1 MNIRELA
8 ELAGVSASTV
18 SKIMNN
24 KDSSISPSTRERV
37 LQIAKQ
43 YNYQSYSSLIDKGT
57 TTLTLGVVF
66 RCASNINMTLN
77 GILKAAQDAGY
88 TVMLRESDDDLEKEA
103 RNISVL
109 CSHHVDGM
117 IWEFVDQASAEQLQ
131 VLSRY
136 DIPAVIFHSDHE
148 GAVNIDYEELGYNAV
163 QTLIDA
169 GHTGI
174 ACINTQGIG
183 MEAFVEGYRQCLFQ
197 NHIPLEEELVYDQID
212 STLTH
217 KISSHAISGIV
228 TSCYAAAANLYD
240 AVRKLHYE
248 IPYDISLVSLRDDLW
263 EKDVLRPI
271 STFTIPHYEFGEY
284 LCNRLIGEIERGET
298 SFPPFCKSVMLDNE
312 DSVGIPYNNHSKKIA
327 VIGSINIDNYLKMSV
342 LPRTGKT
349 VNSSLSAS
357 YVGGK
362 AINEAVGVAR
372 LGHRVSVIG
381 RVGNDVDSD
390 LVFRELNAQGIDA
403 IGVKRCSGYRT
414 GQAYIFVQSDGD
426 SMISIMSGA
435 NEALTAKDICES
447 ERIFENAAFCLVQTE
462 IPMETVVEAC
472 RIARKYGA
480 QTILKPVAC
489 GVLPTELLKNVD
501 VIVPNAEEIAAICPF
516 ADDMDKQAEYLLAQG
531 VGTVIVT
538 LGAEGCFV
546 KTRQASERFPAVP
559 FDVID
564 ASGAA
569 DAFISALASYLLDGH
584 TLYEAVKI
592 ASYAAGFSISREGV
606 APALID
612 KNTLE
617 AYIMQ
622 REPELLQMVK

>member
-24 KDSSISPSTRERV
+24 KDSSISPATRERV

-57 TTLTLGVVF
+57 TTLTLGIVF
-66 RCASNINMTLN
+66 RCASTINMTLN
-77 GILKAAQDAGY
+77 GILKAAQGSGY
-88 TVMLRESDDDLEKEA
+88 TIMLRESGDDPEEEA

-109 CSHHVDGM
+109 CSHHVDGI
-117 IWEFVDQASAEQLQ
+117 IWEFVGRASSDQLQ
-131 VLSRY
+131 VIARY
-136 DIPAVIFHSDHE
+136 GIPAVIFNSEHE
-148 GAVNIDYEELGYNAV
+148 DAVNIDYEELGYNAV
-163 QTLIDA
+163 QALIDA

-174 ACINTQGIG
+174 ACINAPGIG
-183 MEAFVEGYRQCLFQ
+183 AEAFTEGYRKCLFQ
-197 NHIPLEEELVYDQID
+197 NHIPLEEELIYDQIN
-212 STLTH
+212 SMLTH

-228 TSCYAAAANLYD
+228 SSRYTAAASLYD
-240 AVRKLHYE
+240 AVKELRYE
-248 IPYDISLVSLRDDLW
+248 LPYDISLVSLRDDLW
-263 EKDVLRPI
+263 EKDVFRPI

-298 SFPPFCKSVMLDNE
+298 SFPVFCKSVTLDNE

-362 AINEAVGVAR
+362 AINEAVGAAR
-372 LGHRVSVIG
+372 LGQRVSVIG

-390 LVFRELNAQGIDA
+390 LVFQALNAHGIDA

-435 NEALTAKDICES
+435 NEALVPQDIREV
-447 ERIFENAAFCLVQTE
+447 ERIFENAAFCLIQTE
-462 IPMETVVEAC
+462 IPMDTVMEAC
-472 RIARKYGA
+472 RIARKHGA

-489 GVLPTELLKNVD
+489 GTLSAELLSCVD
-501 VIVPNAEEIAAICPF
+501 MIVPNAEEINAICPF
-516 ADDMDKQAEYLLAQG
+516 GGGMDEQASYLLDQG
-531 VGTVIVT
+531 VGVVIVT

-546 KTRQASERFPAVP
+546 KTRQEAEYFPAVP

-584 TLYEAVKI
+584 TLYESVRI
-592 ASYAAGFSISREGV
+592 AAYAAGFSISREGV
-606 APALID
+606 TPSLID

-622 REPELLQMVK
+622 REPELL

>member
-8 ELAGVSASTV
+8 DIAGVSASTV

-24 KDSSISPSTRERV
+24 KDSSISPATRERV

-57 TTLTLGVVF
+57 TTLTLGIVF
-66 RCASNINMTLN
+66 RCASTINMALN
-77 GILKAAQDAGY
+77 GILKAAQDSGY
-88 TVMLRESDDDLEKEA
+88 TIMLRESGDDLEEEA

-109 CSHHVDGM
+109 CSHHVDGI
-117 IWEFVDQASAEQLQ
+117 IWEFVGQASSEQLQ
-131 VLSRY
+131 VIARY
-136 DIPAVIFHSDHE
+136 GIPVVIFNSE
-148 GAVNIDYEELGYNAV
+148 YEAAVNIDYEELGYNAV

-174 ACINTQGIG
+174 ACINAPGIG
-183 MEAFVEGYRQCLFQ
+183 AEAFTEGYRKCLFQ
-197 NHIPLEEELVYDQID
+197 NHIPLEEELIYDQID
-212 STLTH
+212 SMLTH

-228 TSCYAAAANLYD
+228 SSRYTAAASLYD
-240 AVRKLHYE
+240 AVKELRYE
-248 IPYDISLVSLRDDLW
+248 LPYDISLVSLRDDLW
-263 EKDVLRPI
+263 EKDVFRPI

-298 SFPPFCKSVMLDNE
+298 SFPAFCKSVTLDNE

-362 AINEAVGVAR
+362 AINEAVGAAR
-372 LGHRVSVIG
+372 LGQRVSVIG

-390 LVFRELNAQGIDA
+390 LVFQALNAHGIDA

-435 NEALTAKDICES
+435 NEALAPQDIREV
-447 ERIFENAAFCLVQTE
+447 ERIFENAAFCLIQTE
-462 IPMETVVEAC
+462 IPMDTVMEAC
-472 RIARKYGA
+472 RIARKHGA

-489 GVLPTELLKNVD
+489 GTLSAELLSCVD
-501 VIVPNAEEIAAICPF
+501 MIVPNAEEINEICPL
-516 ADDMDKQAEYLLAQG
+516 DGDMDEQAAYLLDQG
-531 VGTVIVT
+531 VGIVIVT

-546 KTRQASERFPAVP
+546 KTRQKAEYFPAVP

-584 TLYEAVKI
+584 TLHESVRI
-592 ASYAAGFSISREGV
+592 AAYAAGFSISREGV
-606 APALID
+606 APSLID

-622 REPELLQMVK
+622 REPELL

>member
-43 YNYQSYSSLIDKGT
+43 YNYQSYSSLLDKGT
-57 TTLTLGVVF
+57 TTLTLGIVF
-66 RCASNINMTLN
+66 RSASSINMTLN
-77 GILKAAQDAGY
+77 GILKAAQDSGY
-88 TVMLRESDDDLEKEA
+88 TVMVRESGDDLEKEA

-109 CSHHVDGM
+109 CSHHVDGI
-117 IWEFVDQASAEQLQ
+117 IWEFVGQESSEQLQ
-131 VLSRY
+131 VLSQY
-136 DIPAVIFHSDHE
+136 EIPFVIFNSDYE
-148 GAVNIDYEELGYNAV
+148 DAINIDYEELGYNAV

-174 ACINTQGIG
+174 ACISPPGSG
-183 MEAFVEGYRQCLFQ
+183 AAAFAEGYRKCLFQ
-197 NHIPLEEELVYDQID
+197 NHIPLEKGMIYDQIN
-212 STLTH
+212 SNLTH
-217 KISSHAISGIV
+217 KISAHSISGIV
-228 TSCYAAAANLYD
+228 SSRYEAAASLYD
-240 AVRKLHYE
+240 AVRGLRYE
-248 IPYDISLVSLRDDLW
+248 LPYDISLVSLRGDSW
-263 EKDVLRPI
+263 EKSIFRPI
-271 STFTIPHYEFGEY
+271 STFTIPHYEYGEY
-284 LCNRLIGEIERGET
+284 LCNRLVSVIERGEIPT
-298 SFPPFCKSVMLDNE
+298 PAFSKSATLDNE
-312 DSVGIPYNNHSKKIA
+312 DSIGIPYNNHSKKIA

-362 AINEAVGVAR
+362 AINEAVGAAK

-390 LVFRELNAQGIDA
+390 LVFRELNAHGIDA

-435 NEALTAKDICES
+435 NEALTPQDIFEV
-447 ERIFENAAFCLVQTE
+447 ERIFENAAFCLIQTE
-462 IPMETVVEAC
+462 IPMETVIEAC
-472 RIARKYGA
+472 RIARKHGA

-489 GVLPTELLKNVD
+489 GVLSTELLGNVD
-501 VIVPNAEEIAAICPF
+501 IIVPNAEEINAICPF
-516 ADDMDKQAEYLLAQG
+516 DGDMDEQAEYLLDQG
-531 VGTVIVT
+531 VGAVIVT

-546 KTRQASERFPAVP
+546 KTRQGAERFAAVQ

-569 DAFISALASYLLDGH
+569 DAFISALAAYLLGGH
-584 TLYEAVKI
+584 TLHEAVRI
-592 ASYAAGFSISREGV
+592 AAYAAGFSISREGV
-606 APALID
+606 TPSLID

-622 REPELLQMVK
+622 REPELL

>member
-24 KDSSISPSTRERV
+24 KDSSISPATRERV

-43 YNYQSYSSLIDKGT
+43 YNYQSYSSLLDKGT

-66 RCASNINMTLN
+66 RCASTINMTLN

-88 TVMLRESDDDLEKEA
+88 TVMLRESGDDPEKEA

-109 CSHHVDGM
+109 CAHHVDGM
-117 IWEFVDQASAEQLQ
+117 IWEFVDQASSEQLQ
-131 VLSRY
+131 VLSRH

-148 GAVNIDYEELGYNAV
+148 GAANIDYEELGYNAV

-174 ACINTQGIG
+174 ACINTPGTG
-183 MEAFVEGYRQCLFQ
+183 MEAFVTGYRKCLFR
-197 NHIPLEEELVYDQID
+197 NHIPLEEELIYDQID
-212 STLTH
+212 SALMH
-217 KISSHAISGIV
+217 KIASHAISGIV
-228 TSCYAAAANLYD
+228 SSRYTAAANLYD
-240 AVRKLHYE
+240 AVKELHYE

-298 SFPPFCKSVMLDNE
+298 SFPEFDKSVMLDND

-327 VIGSINIDNYLKMSV
+327 VVGSINIDNYLKMSV

-362 AINEAVGVAR
+362 AINEAVGAAK
-372 LGHRVSVIG
+372 LGQRISVIG

-390 LVFRELNAQGIDA
+390 LVFQELNAHGIDA

-435 NEALTAKDICES
+435 NEALTVEDIRES

-462 IPMETVVEAC
+462 IPMETVMEAC
-472 RIARKYGA
+472 RIAGKYGA

-489 GVLPTELLKNVD
+489 GVLPAELLSSID
-501 VIVPNAEEIAAICPF
+501 MIVPNAEEINAICPF
-516 ADDMDKQAEYLLAQG
+516 ETDMDKQAEYLLAQG

-546 KTRQASERFPAVP
+546 KTRQEAEYFPAVP

-584 TLYEAVKI
+584 TLHDAVRI

-606 APALID
+606 TPSLID

-622 REPELLQMVK
+622 REPELL

>member
-1 MNIRELA
+1 MNIRDLA
-8 ELAGVSASTV
+8 NLAVVSASTV

-43 YNYQSYSSLIDKGT
+43 YNYQSYSSLIEKGT
-57 TTLTLGVVF
+57 TTLTLGIVF
-66 RCASNINMTLN
+66 RSASAVNMTLH
-77 GILKAAQDAGY
+77 GILKAAQDSGY
-88 TVMLRESDDDLEKEA
+88 TVMLRESGGDLEKEA
-103 RNISVL
+103 KNISVL
-109 CSHHVDGM
+109 CSHHVDGI
-117 IWEFVDQASAEQLQ
+117 IWEFVGQTSSEQLQ

-136 DIPAVIFHSDHE
+136 KIPCVIFNSDHE
-148 GAVNIDYEELGYNAV
+148 DAVNIDYEELGYSAV
-163 QTLIDA
+163 QALVDA

-174 ACINTQGIG
+174 ACINAPGSGT
-183 MEAFVEGYRQCLFQ
+183 EAFTTGYRKGLFR
-197 NHIPLEEELVYDQID
+197 NHIPLEEELIYDQID
-212 STLTH
+212 SGLIH

-228 TSCYAAAANLYD
+228 SSHYTAAASLYD
-240 AVRKLHYE
+240 AVKELHYE
-248 IPYDISLVSLRDDLW
+248 LPYDISLVSLKDDLW
-263 EKDVLRPI
+263 EKDIFRPI
-271 STFTIPHYEFGEY
+271 STFTIQHYEFGEY
-284 LCNRLIGEIERGET
+284 LCNRLIAEIERGET
-298 SFPPFCKSVMLDNE
+298 SFPAFHKLVTLDNE
-312 DSVGIPYNNHSKKIA
+312 DSVGIPYNNHSKKII

-362 AINEAVGVAR
+362 AINEAIGAAR
-372 LGHRVSVIG
+372 LGQRVSVIG

-390 LVFRELNAQGIDA
+390 LVFQELNTQGIDA

-414 GQAYIFVQSDGD
+414 GQAYIFVQNDGD

-435 NEALTAKDICES
+435 NEALAPQDVGGV
-447 ERIFENAAFCLVQTE
+447 ERIFENAAFCLIQTE
-462 IPMETVVEAC
+462 IPMETVTEAC
-472 RIARKYGA
+472 RIAKKHGA

-489 GVLPTELLKNVD
+489 DVLSTELLGNVD
-501 VIVPNAEEIAAICPF
+501 VIVPNAEEINAICPY
-516 ADDMDKQAEYLLAQG
+516 ADDMDKQAEYLLNEG

-538 LGAEGCFV
+538 LGSEGCFV
-546 KTRQASERFPAVP
+546 KTRQEARYFPAVP

-569 DAFISALASYLLDGH
+569 DAFISALASYLLEGR
-584 TLYEAVKI
+584 TLYDSVRI
-592 ASYAAGFSISREGV
+592 ASYAAGFCISREGV
-606 APALID
+606 TPSLID

-622 REPELLQMVK
+622 REPKLL

>member
-24 KDSSISPSTRERV
+24 KDSSISPATRERV

-43 YNYQSYSSLIDKGT
+43 YNYQSYSSLLDKGT

-66 RCASNINMTLN
+66 RCASTINMTLN

-88 TVMLRESDDDLEKEA
+88 TVMLRESGDDPEKEA

-109 CSHHVDGM
+109 CAHHVDGM
-117 IWEFVDQASAEQLQ
+117 IWEFVDQASSEQLQ
-131 VLSRY
+131 VLSRH

-148 GAVNIDYEELGYNAV
+148 GAANIDYEELGYNAV

-174 ACINTQGIG
+174 ACINTPGTG
-183 MEAFVEGYRQCLFQ
+183 MEAFVTGYRKCLFR
-197 NHIPLEEELVYDQID
+197 NHIPLEEELIYDQID
-212 STLTH
+212 SALMH
-217 KISSHAISGIV
+217 KIASHAISGIV
-228 TSCYAAAANLYD
+228 SSRYTAAANLYD
-240 AVRKLHYE
+240 AVKELHYE

-284 LCNRLIGEIERGET
+284 LCNRLIGEIERGER
-298 SFPPFCKSVMLDNE
+298 SFPEFDKSVMLDND

-327 VIGSINIDNYLKMSV
+327 VVGSINIDNYLKMSV

-362 AINEAVGVAR
+362 AINEAVGAAK
-372 LGHRVSVIG
+372 LGQRISVIG

-390 LVFRELNAQGIDA
+390 LVFQELNAHGIDA

-435 NEALTAKDICES
+435 NEALTVEDIRES

-462 IPMETVVEAC
+462 IPMETVMEAC
-472 RIARKYGA
+472 RIAGKYGA

-489 GVLPTELLKNVD
+489 GVLPAELLSSID
-501 VIVPNAEEIAAICPF
+501 MIVPNAEEINAICPF
-516 ADDMDKQAEYLLAQG
+516 ETDMDKQAEYLLAQG

-546 KTRQASERFPAVP
+546 KTRQEAEYFPAVP

-584 TLYEAVKI
+584 TLHDAVRI

-606 APALID
+606 TPSLID

-622 REPELLQMVK
+622 REPELL

>member
-57 TTLTLGVVF
+57 TTLTLGIVF
-66 RCASNINMTLN
+66 RSASAIDMTLN
-77 GILKAAQDAGY
+77 GILKAAQDSGY
-88 TVMLRESDDDLEKEA
+88 TVMLRESGDDLEKEA

-109 CSHHVDGM
+109 CSHHVDGI
-117 IWEFVDQASAEQLQ
+117 IWEFVGQESAEQLQ
-131 VLSRY
+131 VLTRY
-136 DIPAVIFHSDHE
+136 EIPFVIFNSDYE
-148 GAVNIDYEELGYNAV
+148 DAVNIDYEELGYNAV

-174 ACINTQGIG
+174 ACISPSGSG
-183 MEAFVEGYRQCLFQ
+183 AAAFAEGYRKCLFQ
-197 NHIPLEEELVYDQID
+197 NHIPLEKGMIYDQIN
-212 STLTH
+212 SNLTH
-217 KISSHAISGIV
+217 KISAHSISGIV
-228 TSCYAAAANLYD
+228 SSRYEAAASLYD
-240 AVRKLHYE
+240 AVRGLRYE
-248 IPYDISLVSLRDDLW
+248 LPYDLSLVSLRGDSW
-263 EKDVLRPI
+263 EKSIFRPI
-271 STFTIPHYEFGEY
+271 STFTIPHYEYGEY

-298 SFPPFCKSVMLDNE
+298 AVPAFSKSATLDNE
-312 DSVGIPYNNHSKKIA
+312 DSIGIPYNNHSKKIA

-362 AINEAVGVAR
+362 AINEAVGAAK
-372 LGHRVSVIG
+372 LGHRVSIIG

-390 LVFRELNAQGIDA
+390 LVFRELNAHGIDA

-435 NEALTAKDICES
+435 NEALTPQDISEV
-447 ERIFENAAFCLVQTE
+447 ERIFENAAFCLIQTE
-462 IPMETVVEAC
+462 IPMETVIEAC
-472 RIARKYGA
+472 RIARKHGA

-489 GVLPTELLKNVD
+489 GVLPTELLGSVD
-501 VIVPNAEEIAAICPF
+501 IIVPNAEEINAICPF
-516 ADDMDKQAEYLLAQG
+516 ADNMDEQAEYLLDQG
-531 VGTVIVT
+531 VGVVIVT

-546 KTRQASERFPAVP
+546 KTRQGAESFPAVH

-569 DAFISALASYLLDGH
+569 DAFISALAAYLLGGH
-584 TLYEAVKI
+584 TLHEAVRI
-592 ASYAAGFSISREGV
+592 AAYAAGFSISREGV
-606 APALID
+606 APSLID

-622 REPELLQMVK
+622 REPELL

>member
-8 ELAGVSASTV
+8 DLAGVSASTV

-24 KDSSISPSTRERV
+24 KDSSISPATRERV

-57 TTLTLGVVF
+57 TTLTLGIVF
-66 RCASNINMTLN
+66 RCASAINMTLN
-77 GILKAAQDAGY
+77 GILKAAQDSGY
-88 TVMLRESDDDLEKEA
+88 TIMLRESGDDPEEEA

-109 CSHHVDGM
+109 CSHHVDGI
-117 IWEFVDQASAEQLQ
+117 IWEFVDQTSSEQLQ
-131 VLSRY
+131 VITRY
-136 DIPAVIFHSDHE
+136 GIPVVVFNSEYEAAI
-148 GAVNIDYEELGYNAV
+148 NIDYEELGYNAV

-174 ACINTQGIG
+174 ACINAPGIG
-183 MEAFVEGYRQCLFQ
+183 AEEFTEGYRKCLFQ
-197 NHIPLEEELVYDQID
+197 NHIPLEEELIYDQIN
-212 STLTH
+212 SMLTH

-228 TSCYAAAANLYD
+228 SSCYTAAASLYD
-240 AVRKLHYE
+240 AVKELRYE
-248 IPYDISLVSLRDDLW
+248 LPYDISLVSLRDDLW
-263 EKDVLRPI
+263 EKDVFRPI

-284 LCNRLIGEIERGET
+284 LCNRLIGEIEKSEI
-298 SFPPFCKSVMLDNE
+298 SFPAFCKSVTLDNE

-362 AINEAVGVAR
+362 AINEAVGAAR
-372 LGHRVSVIG
+372 LGQRVSVIG

-390 LVFRELNAQGIDA
+390 QVFQALNAHGIDA

-435 NEALTAKDICES
+435 NEALAPQDIREV
-447 ERIFENAAFCLVQTE
+447 ERIFENAAFCLIQTE
-462 IPMETVVEAC
+462 IPMDTVMEAC
-472 RIARKYGA
+472 RIARKHGA
-480 QTILKPVAC
+480 KTILKPVAC
-489 GVLPTELLKNVD
+489 GTLSAELLGCVD
-501 VIVPNAEEIAAICPF
+501 IIVPNAEEINEICPSD
-516 ADDMDKQAEYLLAQG
+516 DDMDEQAAYLLDQG

-546 KTRQASERFPAVP
+546 KTRQEAEYFPAVL

-569 DAFISALASYLLDGH
+569 DAFISALASYLLDGY
-584 TLYEAVKI
+584 TLHESVRI
-592 ASYAAGFSISREGV
+592 AAYAAGFSISREGV
-606 APALID
+606 TPSLID

-622 REPELLQMVK
+622 REPELL

>member
-43 YNYQSYSSLIDKGT
+43 YNYQSYSSLLDKGT

-66 RCASNINMTLN
+66 RRASTINMTLN

-88 TVMLRESDDDLEKEA
+88 TVMLRESGDDLEREA
-103 RNISVL
+103 RNLSVL

-117 IWEFVDQASAEQLQ
+117 IWEFVDQASAEQQQ

-136 DIPAVIFHSDHE
+136 NIPAVIFHSDYE
-148 GAVNIDYEELGYNAV
+148 GAANIDYEELGYNAV

-174 ACINTQGIG
+174 ACINTPGTG
-183 MEAFVEGYRQCLFQ
+183 MEAFVAGYRKCLFQ
-197 NHIPLEEELVYDQID
+197 NRIPLEEELIYDRID
-212 STLTH
+212 SALMH
-217 KISSHAISGIV
+217 KIASHAISGIV
-228 TSCYAAAANLYD
+228 SSRYTAAANLYD
-240 AVRKLHYE
+240 AVKELHYE

-284 LCNRLIGEIERGET
+284 MCNRLIGEIERGET
-298 SFPPFCKSVMLDNE
+298 SFPAFGKSVVLDND

-362 AINEAVGVAR
+362 AINEAVGAAK
-372 LGHRVSVIG
+372 LGQRVSVIG

-390 LVFRELNAQGIDA
+390 LVFQELNAHGIDA

-435 NEALTAKDICES
+435 NEALTPQDIRES
-447 ERIFENAAFCLVQTE
+447 ERIFENAAFFLIQTE
-462 IPMETVVEAC
+462 IPMETVAEAC

-489 GVLPTELLKNVD
+489 GVLPAELLCNVD
-501 VIVPNAEEIAAICPF
+501 VIVPNAEEINAICPLEE
-516 ADDMDKQAEYLLAQG
+516 DMDRQAEYLLAQG

-546 KTRQASERFPAVP
+546 KTKQDAEYFPAVP

-569 DAFISALASYLLDGH
+569 DAFISAFASYLLGGH
-584 TLYEAVKI
+584 TLHDAVKI

-622 REPELLQMVK
+622 REPELL

>member
-43 YNYQSYSSLIDKGT
+43 YNYQSYSSLLDKGT

-66 RCASNINMTLN
+66 RRASTINMTLN

-88 TVMLRESDDDLEKEA
+88 TVMLRESGDDLEREA
-103 RNISVL
+103 RNLSVL

-136 DIPAVIFHSDHE
+136 NIPAVIFHSDYE
-148 GAVNIDYEELGYNAV
+148 GAANIDYEELGYNAV

-174 ACINTQGIG
+174 ACINTPGTG
-183 MEAFVEGYRQCLFQ
+183 MEAFVAGYRKCLFQ
-197 NHIPLEEELVYDQID
+197 NRIPLEEELIYDRID
-212 STLTH
+212 SALMH
-217 KISSHAISGIV
+217 KIASHAISGIV
-228 TSCYAAAANLYD
+228 SSRYTAAANLYD
-240 AVRKLHYE
+240 AVKELHYE

-298 SFPPFCKSVMLDNE
+298 SFPAFGKSVVLDND

-362 AINEAVGVAR
+362 AINEAVGAAK
-372 LGHRVSVIG
+372 LGQRVSVIG

-390 LVFRELNAQGIDA
+390 LVFQELNAHGIDA

-435 NEALTAKDICES
+435 NEALTPQDIRES
-447 ERIFENAAFCLVQTE
+447 ERIFENAAFCLIQTE
-462 IPMETVVEAC
+462 IPMETVAEAC

-489 GVLPTELLKNVD
+489 GVLPAELLCNVD
-501 VIVPNAEEIAAICPF
+501 VIVPNAEEINAICPLEE
-516 ADDMDKQAEYLLAQG
+516 DMDRQAEYLLAQG

-546 KTRQASERFPAVP
+546 KTKQDAEYFPAVP

-569 DAFISALASYLLDGH
+569 DAFISAFASYLLGGH
-584 TLYEAVKI
+584 TLHDAVKI

-622 REPELLQMVK
+622 REPELL

>member
-37 LQIAKQ
+37 LEIAKQ
-43 YNYQSYSSLIDKGT
+43 YNYQSYSSLLDKGT

-66 RCASNINMTLN
+66 RSAVTVNMTLN

-88 TVMLRESDDDLEKEA
+88 TVMLRESGGDPEKEA

-117 IWEFVDQASAEQLQ
+117 IWEMADQTSAEQLQ
-131 VLSRY
+131 TLARY
-136 DIPAVIFHSDHE
+136 EIPVVIFHSDHE
-148 GAVNIDYEELGYNAV
+148 AAVNIDYEELGYHAA
-163 QTLIDA
+163 QTLVDA

-174 ACINTQGIG
+174 ACINTEGSG

-212 STLTH
+212 SALTH

-228 TSCYAAAANLYD
+228 SSCYAAAANLYD

-271 STFTIPHYEFGEY
+271 STLTIPHYEFGEY
-284 LCNRLIGEIERGET
+284 LCNMLIGEIERGET
-298 SFPPFCKSVMLDNE
+298 VFPAFCKPALLDNE
-312 DSVGIPYNNHSKKIA
+312 DSVGVPYNNHSRKIA
-327 VIGSINIDNYLKMSV
+327 VIGSINIDNYLKMRV
-342 LPRTGKT
+342 LPRTGRT

-362 AINEAVGVAR
+362 AINEAVGAAR
-372 LGHRVSVIG
+372 LGQRVSIIG

-390 LVFRELNAQGIDA
+390 LVYQELNVHGIDA

-414 GQAYIFVQSDGD
+414 GQAYIFVQDDGD

-435 NEALTAKDICES
+435 NEALTPQDIRES

-462 IPMETVVEAC
+462 IPMETVMEAC
-472 RIARKYGA
+472 RIAVKYGA
-480 QTILKPVAC
+480 KTILKPVAC
-489 GVLPTELLKNVD
+489 GVLPQQLMRNVD
-501 VIVPNAEEIAAICPF
+501 ILVPNAEEINAICPF
-516 ADDMDKQAEYLLAQG
+516 EDDVDRQAQYLLEQG
-531 VGTVIVT
+531 AGTVIVT

-546 KTRQASERFPAVP
+546 KTRKEAEYFPSVP

-569 DAFISALASYLLDGH
+569 DAFISALAAYLLNGY
-584 TLYEAVKI
+584 TLHEAVRI
-592 ASYAAGFSISREGV
+592 ASYAAGFSISRQGV
-606 APALID
+606 APSLID

-622 REPELLQMVK
+622 REPELL

>member
-37 LQIAKQ
+37 LQIAKE
-43 YNYQSYSSLIDKGT
+43 YNYQSYSSLLDKGT
-57 TTLTLGVVF
+57 TTLTLGVIF
-66 RCASNINMTLN
+66 RSAATVNMTLN

-88 TVMLRESDDDLEKEA
+88 TVMLRESDEDPEKEA

-109 CSHHVDGM
+109 CSHHVDGI
-117 IWEFVDQASAEQLQ
+117 IWEFADRSSAEQRQ
-131 VLSRY
+131 VLARY
-136 DIPAVIFHSDHE
+136 EIPAVIFHSDYE
-148 GAVNIDYEELGYNAV
+148 DAVNIDYEELGYNAT

-174 ACINTQGIG
+174 ACINTQGAG
-183 MEAFVEGYRQCLFQ
+183 METFVEGYRQCLFQ
-197 NHIPLEEELVYDQID
+197 NHIPLEEELVYGQIN
-212 STLTH
+212 SVLTH

-228 TSCYAAAANLYD
+228 SAGYTAAANLFD
-240 AVRKLHYE
+240 TVRKLHYE

-298 SFPPFCKSVMLDNE
+298 AFPAFCKSVLLDNE
-312 DSVGIPYNNHSKKIA
+312 DSVGIPYNNHSKKITA
-327 VIGSINIDNYLKMSV
+327 IGSINIDNYLKMNV

-362 AINEAVGVAR
+362 AINEAVGAAR
-372 LGHRVSVIG
+372 LGQRVSVIG

-390 LVFRELNAQGIDA
+390 RVFQELNAHGIEA
-403 IGVKRCSGYRT
+403 IGVKRCAGYRT
-414 GQAYIFVQSDGD
+414 GQAYIFVQNDGD

-435 NEALTAKDICES
+435 NEALTSQDIQES
-447 ERIFENAAFCLVQTE
+447 ERIFENTAFCLVQTE
-462 IPMETVVEAC
+462 IPMETVMEAC

-480 QTILKPVAC
+480 RTILKPVAC
-489 GVLPTELLKNVD
+489 GVLPEQLLKNVD
-501 VIVPNAEEIAAICPF
+501 IIVPNAEEINAICPF
-516 ADDMDKQAEYLLAQG
+516 EVDMDKQAQYLLEQG
-531 VGTVIVT
+531 IDTVIVT
-538 LGAEGCFV
+538 LGADGCFV
-546 KTRQASERFPAVP
+546 KTRKEAQYFPAVP

-569 DAFISALASYLLDGH
+569 DAFISALATYLLNGYE
-584 TLYEAVKI
+584 LYEAVRI
-592 ASYAAGFSISREGV
+592 ASYAAGFSISRQGV
-606 APALID
+606 APSLID
-612 KNTLE
+612 KNSLE

-622 REPELLQMVK
+622 REPRILQTTK